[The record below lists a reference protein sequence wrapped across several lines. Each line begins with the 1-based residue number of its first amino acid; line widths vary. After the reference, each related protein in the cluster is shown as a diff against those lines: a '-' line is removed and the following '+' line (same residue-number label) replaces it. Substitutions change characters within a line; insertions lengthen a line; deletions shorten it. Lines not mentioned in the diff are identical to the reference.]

1 MIMSNSRELIINY
14 ILYIITMQIIEEY
27 ASIRVCNDMAQK
39 FILSDKRSY
48 KTACPINT
56 IFVFRNIF
64 MQQNKREEGK
74 QKCVI
79 CR

>member
-1 MIMSNSRELIINY
+1 
-14 ILYIITMQIIEEY
+14 MQIIEEY

-39 FILSDKRSY
+39 FMILSDKRSY
-48 KTACPINT
+48 KTACTVST